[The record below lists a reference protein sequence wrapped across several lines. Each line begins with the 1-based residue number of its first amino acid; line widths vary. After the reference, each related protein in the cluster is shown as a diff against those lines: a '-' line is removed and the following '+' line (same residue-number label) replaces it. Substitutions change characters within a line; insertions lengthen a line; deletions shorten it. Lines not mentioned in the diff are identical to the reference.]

1 MILTDIY
8 IPAVDD
14 NYDFMLDE
22 NVPVIQIMEEIGEM
36 IAKKVKEKKPDQI
49 SDFVLYSRDSDTIL
63 DQDIS
68 LYANGIHDGSRLI
81 LV

>member
-68 LYANGIHDGSRLI
+68 LHANGIHDGSRLI

>member
-14 NYDFMLDE
+14 HY
-22 NVPVIQIMEEIGEM
+22 EISEM
-36 IAKKVKEKKPDQI
+36 IAKKVKEKKPGRI
-49 SDFVLYSRDSDTIL
+49 LDFVLYSRDSDTML
-63 DQDIS
+63 DQNRS
-68 LYANGIHDGSRLI
+68 LFANGVHDGSRLI